1 MHTVKLEEFL
11 PELQS
16 LVSYFR
22 LPYDTQNIRN
32 TADEMEL
39 FSMVSK
45 EFRVIFRQQEVMKTF
60 LQYDGTEAVEG
71 QWGRKRSSMALRKN
85 ANWIPYIQ
93 R

>member
-1 MHTVKLEEFL
+1 MFRLANQVPMHTVKLEEFL

-39 FSMVSK
+39 FSMVVPLK
-45 EFRVIFRQQEVMKTF
+45 HTFQVIWFVVYSFGVDPHTK
-60 LQYDGTEAVEG
+60 L
-71 QWGRKRSSMALRKN
+71 
-85 ANWIPYIQ
+85 
-93 R
+93 